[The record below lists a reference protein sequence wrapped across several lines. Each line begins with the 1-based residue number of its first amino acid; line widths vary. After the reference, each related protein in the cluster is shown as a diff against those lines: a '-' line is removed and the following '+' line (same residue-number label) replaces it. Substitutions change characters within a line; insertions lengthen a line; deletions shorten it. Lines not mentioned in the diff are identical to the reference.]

1 MKKIISVFLSVF
13 IMMSAVTASTVSA
26 TVEKFGK
33 LQNPFE
39 DGWEYYVE
47 NGEAHIIKFWGSS
60 NGDITIPSQLG
71 GFPVKT
77 VEYFTGQYGD
87 TNFITITISDGITSI
102 GGGAFSNCESLKSVT
117 IPNSVTSIGGSTFV
131 GCISLTS
138 ITIPNSV
145 TSIGED
151 AFKRCTAL
159 TSINIPDSVTL
170 IDSDAFL
177 GCESLT
183 DIKIGK
189 SVEKIGDEAFQ
200 NCISLVSVVIPESV
214 TSIGFE
220 AFSGC
225 SSLAN
230 IKVSDNIS
238 HIGENAIAGTAFYDN
253 KENWYGDMLY
263 LGKYLVDTYTSIS
276 GYAQP
281 KEETLMIANGAFR
294 NCDKLNYITIPDSV
308 IYIGNYA
315 FYGCLGLKI
324 VDIIPYDVEISIYAF
339 TGGVKCTFR
348 CSEGSTAE
356 KFAMQDNMK
365 RQIAC
370 INADFSL
377 KDESKKIIITN
388 KDGNTFGENDKLI
401 AVENTDKRLNSIAS
415 WDFPEKAIKILNI
428 SLRKDGINVQPKKE
442 VSVVIEVPSGVN
454 INSCYVYAFDENQ
467 DYIKLPLIRRENT
480 IKFSTSSLGN
490 FLLVR
495 DMYNTGDVN
504 GDGYINAAD
513 ALTILQS
520 CVDITELNEQQFK
533 AADVD
538 FSGKVS
544 SKDALVILQ
553 FTVGVIDK
561 FSAQQ

>member
-13 IMMSAVTASTVSA
+13 IMMSAVTASNVSA
-26 TVEKFGK
+26 TAEIFGK

-47 NGEAHIIKFWGSS
+47 NGEAHIIKFWGAP
-60 NGDITIPSQLG
+60 NNLTIPSQLG

-77 VEYFTGQYGD
+77 VKYFTGQYGYTD
-87 TNFITITISDGITSI
+87 FSTITISDGITSI
-102 GGGAFSNCESLKSVT
+102 GESAFSHCKSLKSVT
-117 IPNSVTSIGGSTFV
+117 IPNSVTSIGRS
-131 GCISLTS
+131 
-138 ITIPNSV
+138 
-145 TSIGED
+145 
-151 AFKRCTAL
+151 AFNCCTAL
-159 TSINIPDSVTL
+159 TSINIPDSVTC
-170 IDSDAFL
+170 IDACAFL
-177 GCESLT
+177 GCDSLT

-189 SVEKIGDEAFQ
+189 SVEKIGDQAFQ
-200 NCISLVSVVIPESV
+200 NCISLASMVIPESV

-230 IKVSDNIS
+230 IKVSDNINQ
-238 HIGENAIAGTAFYDN
+238 IGENAFIETAFYN
-253 KENWYGDMLY
+253 NRENWYGDMLY
-263 LGKYLVDTYTSIS
+263 LGKYLVDAHTFIS

-281 KEETLMIANGAFR
+281 KEETLLISDGAFKG
-294 NCDKLNYITIPDSV
+294 CDKLNYITIPDSV
-308 IYIGNYA
+308 IYISNHA
-315 FYGCLGLKI
+315 FNGCTGLKS
-324 VDIIPYDVEISIYAF
+324 VEIISYDVEISNYAF
-339 TGGVKCTFR
+339 TGGVKCVFR

-365 RQIAC
+365 RQITC

-388 KDGNTFGENDKLI
+388 KDGSVFSEKNKLV
-401 AVENTDKRLNSIAS
+401 AVENTDKRLTGITS
-415 WDFPEKAIKILNI
+415 WDFPEKATKILNI
-428 SLRKDGINVQPKKE
+428 SLTKDGINVQPKKE

-454 INSCYVYAFDENQ
+454 INSCYVYAFDENE
-467 DYIKLPLIRRENT
+467 DYIKLPLIRRGNK

-490 FLLVR
+490 FVVVR